1 MCGVCGALGGPLH
14 WAAGNG
20 VLDAAAVGTQ
30 RAERARLARMLDHV
44 TRRRAVRVSTWAGT
58 SFVVSGPTGAQE
70 IAETV
75 SEVWLAVDRLCSRP
89 LDPLHAEWQP
99 ASDPPR

>member
-70 IAETV
+70 IAV
-75 SEVWLAVDRLCSRP
+75 ACPNCKAMLQGAAGDRMRVR
-89 LDPLHAEWQP
+89 DVAELLRG
-99 ASDPPR
+99 AL